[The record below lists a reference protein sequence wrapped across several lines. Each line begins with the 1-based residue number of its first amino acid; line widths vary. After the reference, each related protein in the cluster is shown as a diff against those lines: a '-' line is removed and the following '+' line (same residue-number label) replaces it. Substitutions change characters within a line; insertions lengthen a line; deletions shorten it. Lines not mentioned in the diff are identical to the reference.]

1 MKDAINELRALDVSI
16 NENENAGNE
25 SGFATATA
33 TATVNVREV
42 SVTSASY
49 DGGGGGGGGGKDSS
63 TTPTSVSSY
72 SATLLSPLG
81 STATSAAS
89 SMLHTPSTR
98 SVDVDGVNSVVIVVQ
113 LPAEESTPI
122 SFDARAEG
130 PRSVQCKANYYPT
143 GI

>member
-49 DGGGGGGGGGKDSS
+49 DGGGGGGGKDSS